1 MIENGARPVPGIDD
15 PRNGTSFGDGARPS
29 RLITDVF
36 ERIRVLPGWFNVDD
50 CAHFHL
56 ILSHQTAL
64 GMAGDLLE
72 IGSYHGRSTCMLAYS
87 LKSAERLV
95 VCDAFDQP
103 TEDRYRDRPT
113 EQGLVA
119 NLRSVAPSLRPDQ
132 VRIVRAYSRD
142 LTFEPGQTFRFAHI
156 DGGHAYDTVV
166 CDLGLVAARI
176 MPHGVIAVDDY
187 ENRMFPAVTR
197 AVDDFLGARTD
208 YSVLADLNR
217 HGAVGRKIYLL
228 RSAEPAS

>member
-1 MIENGARPVPGIDD
+1 VKGIDD
-15 PRNGTSFGDGARPS
+15 PRNGTSFGEGARPS

-56 ILSHQTAL
+56 ILSLQAST
-64 GMAGDLLE
+64 GMVGDLLE

-87 LKSAERLV
+87 LRPSERLV

-103 TEDRYRDRPT
+103 TAEPYRDRPT
-113 EQGLVA
+113 ESVLMK
-119 NLRSVAPSLRPDQ
+119 NLLSVAPSLRPAQ
-132 VRIVRAYSRD
+132 VRIVRGYSRD
-142 LTFEPGQTFRFAHI
+142 LTFEADQAFRFAHV
-156 DGGHAYDTVV
+156 DGGHAYDTVAG
-166 CDLGLVAARI
+166 DLRLVAGRVA
-176 MPHGVIAVDDY
+176 PHGVIAVDDY

-197 AVDDFLGARTD
+197 AVDDFLGARPD

-217 HGAVGRKIYLL
+217 HGAIGRKIYLV
-228 RSAEPAS
+228 RSVRPGNPRP